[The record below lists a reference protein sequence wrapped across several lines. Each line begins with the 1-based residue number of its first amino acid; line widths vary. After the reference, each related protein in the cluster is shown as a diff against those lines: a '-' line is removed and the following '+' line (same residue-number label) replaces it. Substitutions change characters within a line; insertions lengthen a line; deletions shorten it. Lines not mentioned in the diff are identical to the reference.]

1 MKTTKKLSGSTY
13 MRHLVKIIKAESV
26 MIVTTGSGER
36 RMRNFFFLLGIG
48 FQFYKMKGIWGWM
61 VAIVAQ
67 QCEYI

>member
-36 RMRNFFFLLGIG
+36 RMRNFFFFTRYRVSVLQDERDMGMDG
-48 FQFYKMKGIWGWM
+48 SHSCTTM
-61 VAIVAQ
+61 
-67 QCEYI
+67 